1 MRAGTSRTAGRSEEA
16 GDCARRQIRAQP
28 CATRGPRREGNP
40 ECDDDRTARDLPKD
54 FAEAAPARRLEALQ
68 WVALDSDRSITIDH
82 SLEM

>member
-1 MRAGTSRTAGRSEEA
+1 MSEARKPGTARAGGHGPR
-16 GDCARRQIRAQP
+16 P

-54 FAEAAPARRLEALQ
+54 LAEAAPARRLEALQ
-68 WVALDSDRSITIDH
+68 PVALDSDRSTAIDH